1 MNYIISKNKYFLKNI
16 WVVIQNI
23 NSKNKSIL
31 KSFKTKNK
39 TKRSKQKHT
48 NKKIPQKSKQN
59 INFTYVT
66 GILLVK
72 ERNCSQ
78 FLRLELKN
86 VVGTLDSPR

>member
-23 NSKNKSIL
+23 NSKNKTIL

-48 NKKIPQKSKQN
+48 NKKFPRNQN
-59 INFTYVT
+59 
-66 GILLVK
+66 K
-72 ERNCSQ
+72 
-78 FLRLELKN
+78 
-86 VVGTLDSPR
+86 TLTSHM